1 MPILLTP
8 PRDPGLRIARRQ
20 RSVKSAEQISL
31 QVGLGCE
38 SWAHFTGDHFAQSK
52 ECNGPTETVRAINS
66 SEIASLTAR
75 HADSQPDN
83 YRFAADVG
91 LVQKSQFDFMDFFT
105 HNYTHGFSNCTR

>member
-1 MPILLTP
+1 M
-8 PRDPGLRIARRQ
+8 RIARRQ

-38 SWAHFTGDHFAQSK
+38 SWAHFTGDLFAQSK

-91 LVQKSQFDFMDFFT
+91 
-105 HNYTHGFSNCTR
+105 FSIPVSRSSVARVIEGLAGESLAAESLAAKE